1 MNINSVTV
9 TGRLTADP
17 ELRYSNDGSPFA
29 TFSLAINRPPR
40 GGEEQ
45 PAVFIDV
52 VSFGNQ
58 AEAIATHLTK
68 GRKVAVQARLDMDR
82 WTGDDSR
89 NRTKHKL
96 VANDVEFLDAPKT
109 TPPEAVP
116 A

>member
-17 ELRYSNDGSPFA
+17 ELRHGNDGSPFA

-52 VSFGNQ
+52 VSFGAQ
-58 AEAIATHLTK
+58 AEAIAAHLTK
-68 GRKVAVQARLDMDR
+68 GRKVAVQARLDMER
-82 WTGDDSR
+82 WTGDDNRS
-89 NRTKHKL
+89 RTKHKL
-96 VANDVEFLDAPKT
+96 VANDVEFLDAPKAT
-109 TPPEAVP
+109 ATEAVP

>member
-17 ELRYSNDGSPFA
+17 ELRYSGDGTAFA

-40 GGEEQ
+40 NGDDQ

-52 VSFGNQ
+52 VAFGAQ
-58 AEAIATHLTK
+58 AEALATHVGK

-82 WTGDDSR
+82 WSGDDGR
-89 NRTKHKL
+89 TRTKHKL
-96 VANDVEFLDAPKT
+96 VANDIEFL
-109 TPPEAVP
+109 EAARP
-116 A
+116 ADEATAA